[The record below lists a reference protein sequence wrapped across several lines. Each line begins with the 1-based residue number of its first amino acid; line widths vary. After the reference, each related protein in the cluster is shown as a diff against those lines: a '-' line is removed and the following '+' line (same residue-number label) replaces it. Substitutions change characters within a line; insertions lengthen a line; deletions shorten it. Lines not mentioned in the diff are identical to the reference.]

1 MPVPANR
8 SPDLRSRFRGCLLGL
23 AVGDAVGTTLEFAT
37 PGTFEPISDM
47 VGGGPFDLEPG
58 QWTDDTSMALCLASS
73 LIECD
78 GFDAKDQMDRYCLW
92 RDSGYLSSTGK
103 CFDIGNTVS
112 DALQRYAVAG
122 NPFAGSSDPDTA
134 GNGSIMRLASVPM
147 FYSHDIE
154 AAEHYAAESSRT
166 THGAAECVDA
176 CRLLARILVRAV
188 HGEPKSDVLL
198 ADADHPALA
207 DRISAIA
214 RGDYLGKS
222 TNEIRGT
229 GYVVRSLEA
238 ALWAFD
244 STTHFRDAI
253 LAAANLGNDADTTAA
268 ICGQVAGAFYGNGAI
283 PEAWLARV
291 ALREDIT
298 SVADEIYRC
307 TIPRGSMGLR

>member
-1 MPVPANR
+1 
-8 SPDLRSRFRGCLLGL
+8 
-23 AVGDAVGTTLEFAT
+23 
-37 PGTFEPISDM
+37 
-47 VGGGPFDLEPG
+47 
-58 QWTDDTSMALCLASS
+58 MALCLASS

-92 RDSGYLSSTGK
+92 RDSGYLSSTGE

-112 DALQRYAVAG
+112 DALQRYTATG
-122 NPFAGSSDPDTA
+122 NPFAGSTDRETA
-134 GNGSIMRLASVPM
+134 GNGSIMRLAPVPM
-147 FYSHDIE
+147 FYAHDIE

-166 THGAAECVDA
+166 THGATECVDA

-188 HGEPKSDVLL
+188 RGKPRSDVLL

-214 RGDYLGKS
+214 RGNYRGMS

-244 STTHFRDAI
+244 STTNFRDAI
-253 LAAANLGNDADTTAA
+253 LAAANLGDDADSTAA
-268 ICGQVAGAFYGNGAI
+268 ICGQIAGAFYGDGAI
-283 PEAWLARV
+283 PVAWLARL
-291 ALREDIT
+291 AFREDIT
-298 SVADEIYRC
+298 SLADAIYTRRKSDAQDVAV
-307 TIPRGSMGLR
+307 